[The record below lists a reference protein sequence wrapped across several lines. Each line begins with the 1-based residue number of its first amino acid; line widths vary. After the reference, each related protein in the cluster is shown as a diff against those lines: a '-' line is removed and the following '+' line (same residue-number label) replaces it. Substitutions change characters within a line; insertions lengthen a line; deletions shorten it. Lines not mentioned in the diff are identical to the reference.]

1 MDRCGHTKYRQPRLG
16 SPNQKEV
23 HVKAVRFLAL
33 LLVVFLL
40 VALPL
45 EVSAQG
51 PTVPP
56 ALPTLEQWLKLSL
69 GAIGTLVCINLMSY
83 YWAFWITALA
93 AKVSFP
99 SWLSASVQSAIW
111 QLAILIPTAAVAA
124 AWNAFATFINSAYP
138 GALETT
144 LGGAILWIGNWLMTL
159 FWSRRGG
166 LANLAEIKRL
176 GLIAVARDFSCEQ
189 AVARARRA
197 VLLL

>member
-1 MDRCGHTKYRQPRLG
+1 MQ
-16 SPNQKEV
+16 
-23 HVKAVRFLAL
+23 AVRFVVLLFVAFLAAT
-33 LLVVFLL
+33 FPS
-40 VALPL
+40 A
-45 EVSAQG
+45 VSAQG
-51 PTVPP
+51 PMVPP
-56 ALPTLEQWLKLSL
+56 ALPTLNEWLKMSL

-93 AKVSFP
+93 AKVTFP

-111 QLAILIPTAAVAA
+111 QLAILIPTAAAA
-124 AWNAFATFINSAYP
+124 ASWNAFATFMNNAYP

-176 GLIAVARDFSCEQ
+176 GLIAVANDLSSEQ
-189 AVARARRA
+189 AVTRARRA